1 MKKLF
6 TQHPESIGE
15 TYFEHFKFAFK
26 SGCCLTL
33 AGLALL
39 LHSIFPFIFVTTARD
54 TMAKISQE
62 IADRNNNKK

>member
-26 SGCCLTL
+26 SGCLLTF
-33 AGLALL
+33 AGIACII
-39 LHSIFPFIFVTTARD
+39 HSIFPFLFITTAST
-54 TMAKISQE
+54 TMANISKE
-62 IADRNNNKK
+62 ITERNHKKK